1 MMPKKRRKY
10 ARAIEAKAGIR
21 VLARPGLY
29 RIKIPSNFR
38 DILVGQTIV
47 GMAKYY
53 VLQTLGTG
61 GMSVVYAAKHLDSGR
76 IYAVKTLRM
85 QAASDE
91 LTVKRFQREAE
102 TLTYLNHP
110 NIVRIHDY
118 GKTIKK
124 QPFFIM
130 DFLTGDSLN
139 DVLKREKLL
148 NYERVQ
154 TIFMQ
159 VLAAVA
165 HAHKQG
171 LVHRDLKPGNIMLLK
186 TRQQSDFVKVV
197 DFGIAKFEEEAQKL
211 TRMGEVW
218 GSPIYMSPE
227 QCMGGQLDQRADI
240 YSLGIVMYEALTGEV
255 PFFGKNYVET
265 MGKQI
270 AEPARPPSAM
280 NPNVVIPE
288 KLEKIIM
295 RSLEKE
301 PNKRYQ
307 RVEEMLDD
315 LHKSVETP
323 KKSRQADS
331 SSTKSSSMGRPAS
344 RSQELPSAREFPR
357 SSSSQIPAQPEG
369 TPAAAKGSG
378 EWQSFDPGTPELR
391 SPRRS
396 QEGMMPARRDSVEI
410 SREYTRD
417 SMRTS
422 HTRARAYGTG
432 DPRASGSRYSRI
444 MYEEKPTFT
453 GLIVKSLL
461 IALFL
466 GLSFGVV
473 TMGVRWYSAVN
484 AGPELPPIKVDD
496 SSHFTTDLKQDVEQ
510 GADGLSSKKP
520 SKQKSARGKKESGQG
535 ESHLDAKGKEAVPN

>member
-1 MMPKKRRKY
+1 M
-10 ARAIEAKAGIR
+10 R
-21 VLARPGLY
+21 VPVRPGFFQ
-29 RIKIPSNFR
+29 IKIPSNFR
-38 DILVGQTIV
+38 DMLVGQWLQGI
-47 GMAKYY
+47 GRYY

-61 GMSVVYAAKHLDSGR
+61 GMSVVYAAKHLESNK

-118 GKTIKK
+118 GKTSKK

-130 DFLTGDSLN
+130 DFLTGLSLN
-139 DVLKREKLL
+139 DVLKKEKLIS
-148 NYERVQ
+148 YERVQ

-186 TRQQSDFVKVV
+186 TRQQSDFAKVV
-197 DFGIAKFEEEAQKL
+197 DFGIAKFEEEATKL

-227 QCMGGQLDQRADI
+227 QCMGSQLDQRADI

-265 MGKQI
+265 MSKQI
-270 AEPARPPSAM
+270 GEPARPPSQM
-280 NPNVVIPE
+280 NPNVKIPE
-288 KLEKIIM
+288 KLERVIM
-295 RSLEKE
+295 RALEKE

-323 KKSRQADS
+323 KKKPPAPSRDTETRDAA
-331 SSTKSSSMGRPAS
+331 KPR
-344 RSQELPSAREFPR
+344 ELPRSREL
-357 SSSSQIPAQPEG
+357 SNPALPPPAPNRPPPTSVG
-369 TPAAAKGSG
+369 TSG
-378 EWQSFDPGTPELR
+378 EWQTFEPGSAVNNFDVRT
-391 SPRRS
+391 PRRS
-396 QEGMMPARRDSVEI
+396 QENMQPVQRRDSVEI
-410 SREYTRD
+410 DREYTRD

-422 HTRARAYGTG
+422 HTRARAYGSG
-432 DPRASGSRYSRI
+432 DPRVSGSRYSRI
-444 MYEEKPTFT
+444 RYEEKPTFT
-453 GLIVKSLL
+453 GLVVKALL

-466 GLSFGVV
+466 GLCFGVV
-473 TMGVRWYSAVN
+473 TMALRYYTAVKSAHPN
-484 AGPELPPIKVDD
+484 LPPINMEDD
-496 SSHFTTDLKQDVEQ
+496 SNHLSNDLKQDGE
-510 GADGLSSKKP
+510 AKP
-520 SKQKSARGKKESGQG
+520 TAGP
-535 ESHLDAKGKEAVPN
+535 KGK

>member
-1 MMPKKRRKY
+1 LLLDAVRKQSVPPDMMPGRFRRY
-10 ARAIEAKAGIR
+10 ARALGAKPGVR
-21 VLARPGLY
+21 VGVKPGFFQ
-29 RIKIPSNFR
+29 IKIPSNFR
-38 DILVGQTIV
+38 DMLVGQWIS
-47 GMAKYY
+47 GIGRYY
-53 VLQTLGTG
+53 VLRTLGTG
-61 GMSVVYAAKHLDSGR
+61 GMSVVYAAKHLDSNK

-118 GKTIKK
+118 GKTSKK

-139 DVLKREKLL
+139 DVLKREKLIS
-148 NYERVQ
+148 YERVQ

-165 HAHKQG
+165 HAHKTG

-186 TRQQSDFVKVV
+186 TRQQSDYVKVV

-265 MGKQI
+265 MSKQI
-270 AEPARPPSAM
+270 GEPARPPSQM
-280 NPNVVIPE
+280 NPNVKIPE
-288 KLEKIIM
+288 KLERVIM

-315 LHKSVETP
+315 LHKSVEAAKKKQQQHQPAKQSGTQIPLRP
-323 KKSRQADS
+323 KGEARPPADFAEKTMQDFEIHQS
-331 SSTKSSSMGRPAS
+331 HQPAS
-344 RSQELPSAREFPR
+344 NPGPPSKP
-357 SSSSQIPAQPEG
+357 
-369 TPAAAKGSG
+369 PAAAQASG
-378 EWQSFDPGTPELR
+378 EWQSFDPGQMNTR

-396 QEGMMPARRDSVEI
+396 QESMPAQRRESVEI

-417 SMRTS
+417 AMRTS
-422 HTRARAYGTG
+422 HTRARAYGTN

-444 MYEEKPTFT
+444 RYEEKPTFT
-453 GLIVKSLL
+453 GLVVKSLL

-473 TMGVRWYSAVN
+473 TMALRYYSTVN
-484 AGPELPPIKVDD
+484 GANVLPIMKVEENDLKTD
-496 SSHFTTDLKQDVEQ
+496 ISGDLKQTGEK
-510 GADGLSSKKP
+510 GAEGSKRK
-520 SKQKSARGKKESGQG
+520 
-535 ESHLDAKGKEAVPN
+535 

>member
-1 MMPKKRRKY
+1 MMPGRVRRY
-10 ARAIEAKAGIR
+10 GRALGVEPGVRAQ
-21 VLARPGLY
+21 VRPGFFQ
-29 RIKIPSNFR
+29 IKIPSNFR
-38 DILVGQTIV
+38 DMLVGQWIS
-47 GMAKYY
+47 GIGKYY
-53 VLQTLGTG
+53 VLRTLGTG
-61 GMSVVYAAKHLDSGR
+61 GMSVVYAAKHLESHK

-118 GKTIKK
+118 GKTSKK

-139 DVLKREKLL
+139 DVLKREKLIS
-148 NYERVQ
+148 YERVQ

-165 HAHKQG
+165 HAHKTG

-265 MGKQI
+265 MSKQI
-270 AEPARPPSAM
+270 GEPAKPPSQM
-280 NPNVVIPE
+280 NPNVKIPE
-288 KLEKIIM
+288 KLERLIM

-315 LHKSVETP
+315 LHKSVEVQ
-323 KKSRQADS
+323 KK
-331 SSTKSSSMGRPAS
+331 K
-344 RSQELPSAREFPR
+344 
-357 SSSSQIPAQPEG
+357 AQPAPSPPKQPPPAPPKQPSFEPSVKPK
-369 TPAAAKGSG
+369 TMPKARDFAEVTMQDYQTNQPFQPHAQAPNAAAPNMPPAAAQTSG
-378 EWQSFDPGTPELR
+378 EWQSFDPEHMRNQDMR
-391 SPRRS
+391 SARRS
-396 QEGMMPARRDSVEI
+396 QDNMPASLRKESVEI

-432 DPRASGSRYSRI
+432 DPRVSGSRYSRI
-444 MYEEKPTFT
+444 RYEEKPTFT
-453 GLIVKSLL
+453 GLVVKSLL

-473 TMGVRWYSAVN
+473 TMALRYYSTVN
-484 AGPELPPIKVDD
+484 GTNSTLPVVKVDESD
-496 SSHFTTDLKQDVEQ
+496 LKTDIKGDLKQTGEK
-510 GADGLSSKKP
+510 GAEGSK
-520 SKQKSARGKKESGQG
+520 R
-535 ESHLDAKGKEAVPN
+535 

>member
-1 MMPKKRRKY
+1 MMPGSARY
-10 ARAIEAKAGIR
+10 ARALGAKAGMHAP
-21 VLARPGLY
+21 VRPGY
-29 RIKIPSNFR
+29 FQIRIPSHFR
-38 DILVGQTIV
+38 DMLVGHWLQGI
-47 GMAKYY
+47 GRYY

-61 GMSVVYAAKHLDSGR
+61 GMSVVYAAKHLESKK

-85 QAASDE
+85 QAAGDE

-118 GKTIKK
+118 GKTSKK

-130 DFLTGDSLN
+130 DFLTGESLN
-139 DVLKREKLL
+139 DVLKKEKLL
-148 NYERVQ
+148 SYERVQ

-186 TRQQSDFVKVV
+186 TRQQSDFAKVV

-227 QCMGGQLDQRADI
+227 QCMGSQLDQRADI

-265 MGKQI
+265 MSKQI
-270 AEPARPPSAM
+270 GEPARPPSKM
-280 NPNVVIPE
+280 NPNVKIPE
-288 KLEKIIM
+288 KLERVIM
-295 RSLEKE
+295 RALEKE

-315 LHKSVETP
+315 LHKSVEMP
-323 KKSRQADS
+323 KKKTTRAEEYKESPNSRELPRSRELANPALPPAAVP
-331 SSTKSSSMGRPAS
+331 KREPPAS
-344 RSQELPSAREFPR
+344 V
-357 SSSSQIPAQPEG
+357 G
-369 TPAAAKGSG
+369 TSG
-378 EWQSFDPGTPELR
+378 EWQTFDPRQDANIDLR
-391 SPRRS
+391 APRRS
-396 QEGMMPARRDSVEI
+396 QDGMQPAQLSDSVQIDKEF
-410 SREYTRD
+410 TRD

-422 HTRARAYGTG
+422 HTRARAYGMG
-432 DPRASGSRYSRI
+432 DPRVSGSRYSRI
-444 MYEEKPTFT
+444 RYEEKPTFT
-453 GLIVKSLL
+453 GLVVKALL

-466 GLSFGVV
+466 GLCFGVV
-473 TMGVRWYSAVN
+473 TMGLRYYTAVN
-484 AGPELPPIKVDD
+484 SAHPSLPPIIDD
-496 SSHFTTDLKQDVEQ
+496 DTVHLRNDLKQEGEK
-510 GADGLSSKKP
+510 GAPGS
-520 SKQKSARGKKESGQG
+520 
-535 ESHLDAKGKEAVPN
+535 KGK

>member
-1 MMPKKRRKY
+1 MMRGGRRGY
-10 ARAIEAKAGIR
+10 ARALEAKAG
-21 VLARPGLY
+21 Y
-29 RIKIPSNFR
+29 RSPVPLQPAYFHIKIPANFR
-38 DILVGQTIV
+38 DMLVGQWIS
-47 GMAKYY
+47 GIGKYY
-53 VLQTLGTG
+53 VLRTLGTG
-61 GMSVVYAAKHLDSGR
+61 GMSVVYAAKHLESKK

-118 GKTIKK
+118 GKTSKK

-139 DVLKREKLL
+139 DVLKKEKLIS
-148 NYERVQ
+148 YERVQ

-186 TRQQSDFVKVV
+186 SGQQSDFVKVV

-265 MGKQI
+265 MSKQI
-270 AEPARPPSAM
+270 GEPPRPPSQM
-280 NPNVVIPE
+280 NPHVKIPE
-288 KLEKIIM
+288 KLERLIM
-295 RSLEKE
+295 RALEKE

-323 KKSRQADS
+323 RKKQA
-331 SSTKSSSMGRPAS
+331 A
-344 RSQELPSAREFPR
+344 
-357 SSSSQIPAQPEG
+357 
-369 TPAAAKGSG
+369 PAAEPAKAAVKEKRPSKKDLATTLPEITEAPSPSNALTSG
-378 EWQSFDPGTPELR
+378 EWQSFDPRGD
-391 SPRRS
+391 SNSVSKSASMRRS
-396 QEGMMPARRDSVEI
+396 QENMQPAPRRDSVEI
-410 SREYTRD
+410 NREYTRD

-432 DPRASGSRYSRI
+432 DPRQSGSRYSRI
-444 MYEEKPTFT
+444 RYEEKPTFT
-453 GLIVKSLL
+453 GLVVKALL

-466 GLSFGVV
+466 GLSLGVV
-473 TMGVRWYSAVN
+473 TMGVFFYNAVKSARPN
-484 AGPELPPIKVDD
+484 LPVIKVDESAQIKLD
-496 SSHFTTDLKQDVEQ
+496 DNHGGEK
-510 GADGLSSKKP
+510 GAPGSKN
-520 SKQKSARGKKESGQG
+520 Q
-535 ESHLDAKGKEAVPN
+535 

>member
-1 MMPKKRRKY
+1 MMPGRTRRYVRGLGVKPGV
-10 ARAIEAKAGIR
+10 RAPI
-21 VLARPGLY
+21 RPGFFQ
-29 RIKIPSNFR
+29 IKIPSNFR
-38 DILVGQTIV
+38 DMLVGQWLTGI
-47 GMAKYY
+47 GKYY
-53 VLQTLGTG
+53 VLRTLGTG
-61 GMSVVYAAKHLDSGR
+61 GMSVVYAAKHLESHK

-118 GKTIKK
+118 GKTMKK

-139 DVLKREKLL
+139 DVLKREKLIS
-148 NYERVQ
+148 YERVQ

-165 HAHKQG
+165 HAHKTG

-265 MGKQI
+265 MSKQI
-270 AEPARPPSAM
+270 GEPPKPPSQM
-280 NPNVVIPE
+280 NPHVKIPE
-288 KLEKIIM
+288 KLERVIM
-295 RSLEKE
+295 RALEKE

-315 LHKSVETP
+315 LHKSVEVQRKKPQPAPP
-323 KKSRQADS
+323 KQP
-331 SSTKSSSMGRPAS
+331 TG
-344 RSQELPSAREFPR
+344 ELPVKPRAMPKAKDFAEVTMQDYQANQPYAQNAPSA
-357 SSSSQIPAQPEG
+357 G
-369 TPAAAKGSG
+369 HPAATNQPPPAAQISG
-378 EWQSFDPGTPELR
+378 EWQSFDPADMR
-391 SPRRS
+391 AARRS
-396 QEGMMPARRDSVEI
+396 QDNMPASRRKESVEI

-432 DPRASGSRYSRI
+432 TGDPRVSGSRYSRI
-444 MYEEKPTFT
+444 RYEEKPTFT
-453 GLIVKSLL
+453 GLVVKSLL

-473 TMGVRWYSAVN
+473 TMALRYYSTVN
-484 AGPELPPIKVDD
+484 GGNGNLPVVKVDESD
-496 SSHFTTDLKQDVEQ
+496 LKTDIKGDLKQTGEK
-510 GADGLSSKKP
+510 GADGSK
-520 SKQKSARGKKESGQG
+520 R
-535 ESHLDAKGKEAVPN
+535 

>member
-1 MMPKKRRKY
+1 MMRGNGRRY
-10 ARAIEAKAGIR
+10 ARALEAKAGSNLR
-21 VLARPGLY
+21 TPVRPGY
-29 RIKIPSNFR
+29 FQIKIPSNFR
-38 DILVGQTIV
+38 DMLVGQWLTGI
-47 GMAKYY
+47 GKYY

-61 GMSVVYAAKHLDSGR
+61 GMSVVYSAKHLESKK

-118 GKTIKK
+118 GKTSKK

-139 DVLKREKLL
+139 DVLKKEKLIS
-148 NYERVQ
+148 YERVQ

-186 TRQQSDFVKVV
+186 TSQQSDFVKVV

-265 MGKQI
+265 MSKQI
-270 AEPARPPSAM
+270 GEPARPPSQM
-280 NPNVVIPE
+280 NPNVKIPE
-288 KLEKIIM
+288 KLERLIM
-295 RSLEKE
+295 RALEKE

-323 KKSRQADS
+323 KK
-331 SSTKSSSMGRPAS
+331 KPPAPPAPKP
-344 RSQELPSAREFPR
+344 EAPVVKPSAKARP
-357 SSSSQIPAQPEG
+357 SKKDLATTLPDIQDASAPQPAL
-369 TPAAAKGSG
+369 TSG
-378 EWQSFDPGTPELR
+378 EWQSFDPRDQANLNLR
-391 SPRRS
+391 NPQMRRS
-396 QEGMMPARRDSVEI
+396 QDNMQAASRQDSVEV

-432 DPRASGSRYSRI
+432 DPRQSGSRYSRI
-444 MYEEKPTFT
+444 RYEEKPTFT
-453 GLIVKSLL
+453 GLVVKALL

-466 GLSFGVV
+466 GLSLGVV
-473 TMGVRWYSAVN
+473 TMGVFFYTAVK
-484 AGPELPPIKVDD
+484 GPHSNLPVIKDD
-496 SSHFTTDLKQDVEQ
+496 EAAQMKLDDKQGGEK
-510 GADGLSSKKP
+510 GAPGSKN
-520 SKQKSARGKKESGQG
+520 Q
-535 ESHLDAKGKEAVPN
+535 

>member
-1 MMPKKRRKY
+1 MRGGRRGY
-10 ARAIEAKAGIR
+10 ARALEAKAG
-21 VLARPGLY
+21 LASGVPVRPGFFH
-29 RIKIPSNFR
+29 IKIPSDFR
-38 DILVGQTIV
+38 DMLVGQWIN
-47 GMAKYY
+47 GIGKYY
-53 VLQTLGTG
+53 VLRTLGTG
-61 GMSVVYAAKHLDSGR
+61 GMSVVYAAKHLESKK

-118 GKTIKK
+118 GKTSKK

-139 DVLKREKLL
+139 DVLKKEKLIS
-148 NYERVQ
+148 YDRVQ

-186 TRQQSDFVKVV
+186 TSQQSDFVKVV

-265 MGKQI
+265 MSKQI
-270 AEPARPPSAM
+270 GEPARPPSQM
-280 NPNVVIPE
+280 NPHVKIPE
-288 KLEKIIM
+288 KLERVIM

-315 LHKSVETP
+315 LHKSVEAPRKKTP
-323 KKSRQADS
+323 PPPPEPAVKPAAKDKRPSKKDLA
-331 SSTKSSSMGRPAS
+331 TT
-344 RSQELPSAREFPR
+344 LPEITDAAP
-357 SSSSQIPAQPEG
+357 
-369 TPAAAKGSG
+369 PAAALTSG
-378 EWQSFDPGTPELR
+378 EWQSFDPKDQNNINLK
-391 SPRRS
+391 SPQMRRS
-396 QEGMMPARRDSVEI
+396 QENMQPAQRRDSEEF

-417 SMRTS
+417 AMRTS

-432 DPRASGSRYSRI
+432 DPRQSGSRYSRI
-444 MYEEKPTFT
+444 RYEEKPTFT
-453 GLIVKSLL
+453 GLVVKALL

-466 GLSFGVV
+466 GLSLGVV
-473 TMGVRWYSAVN
+473 TMGVFFYSAVKGAHPN
-484 AGPELPPIKVDD
+484 LPVIKVDESD
-496 SSHFTTDLKQDVEQ
+496 QIKLDDKQGGEK
-510 GADGLSSKKP
+510 GAPGSKN
-520 SKQKSARGKKESGQG
+520 R
-535 ESHLDAKGKEAVPN
+535 

>member
-1 MMPKKRRKY
+1 MMPGSARY
-10 ARAIEAKAGIR
+10 ARALEAKAGVR
-21 VLARPGLY
+21 APVRPGCFQ
-29 RIKIPSNFR
+29 IKIPSNFR
-38 DILVGQTIV
+38 DMLVGQWLQGI
-47 GMAKYY
+47 GRYY
-53 VLQTLGTG
+53 VLRTLGTG
-61 GMSVVYAAKHLDSGR
+61 GMSVVYAAKHLESKK

-118 GKTIKK
+118 GKTSKK

-130 DFLTGDSLN
+130 DFLTGNSLN
-139 DVLKREKLL
+139 DVLKKEKLIS
-148 NYERVQ
+148 YERVQ

-186 TRQQSDFVKVV
+186 TRQQSDFAKVV
-197 DFGIAKFEEEAQKL
+197 DFGIAKFEEEATKL

-227 QCMGGQLDQRADI
+227 QCMGSQLDQRADI

-265 MGKQI
+265 MAKQI
-270 AEPARPPSAM
+270 GEPARSPSQM
-280 NPNVVIPE
+280 NPNVKIPE
-288 KLEKIIM
+288 KLERVIM
-295 RSLEKE
+295 RALEKE

-323 KKSRQADS
+323 KKKPTRAEEYKESP
-331 SSTKSSSMGRPAS
+331 KSSEIPRSRELANPALPPPAVPNRPPPAS
-344 RSQELPSAREFPR
+344 V
-357 SSSSQIPAQPEG
+357 G
-369 TPAAAKGSG
+369 TSG
-378 EWQSFDPGTPELR
+378 EWQTFEPGSAGNNFDLR
-391 SPRRS
+391 SPQPRRS
-396 QEGMMPARRDSVEI
+396 QENMQPAQMGDSVQIDKEF
-410 SREYTRD
+410 TRD

-432 DPRASGSRYSRI
+432 DPRVSGSRYSRI
-444 MYEEKPTFT
+444 RYEEKPTFT
-453 GLIVKSLL
+453 GLVVKALL

-466 GLSFGVV
+466 GLCFGFV
-473 TMGVRWYSAVN
+473 TMGLRYYTAVSSAHPN
-484 AGPELPPIKVDD
+484 LPPVIDD
-496 SSHFTTDLKQDVEQ
+496 DAMHLRNDLKQEGDK
-510 GADGLSSKKP
+510 GAAGS
-520 SKQKSARGKKESGQG
+520 
-535 ESHLDAKGKEAVPN
+535 KGK

>member
-1 MMPKKRRKY
+1 MMPGSARY
-10 ARAIEAKAGIR
+10 ARSLEAKAGLR
-21 VLARPGLY
+21 APVKPGY
-29 RIKIPSNFR
+29 FQIKIPSNFR
-38 DILVGQTIV
+38 DMLVGQWLN
-47 GMAKYY
+47 GMGRYY

-61 GMSVVYAAKHLDSGR
+61 GMSVVYAAKHLESKK

-118 GKTIKK
+118 GKTSKK

-130 DFLTGDSLN
+130 DFLTGNSLN
-139 DVLKREKLL
+139 DVLKKERLIS
-148 NYERVQ
+148 YERVQ

-186 TRQQSDFVKVV
+186 TRQQSDFAKVV

-265 MGKQI
+265 MSKQI
-270 AEPARPPSAM
+270 GEPARPPSVM
-280 NPNVVIPE
+280 NPNVKIPE
-288 KLEKIIM
+288 KLERLIM
-295 RSLEKE
+295 RALEKE

-315 LHKSVETP
+315 LHKSVEAP
-323 KKSRQADS
+323 KKKPQAPKQPDYKDSPNPRELPRSRELSNPNQLPNQPQQSPNPYDS
-331 SSTKSSSMGRPAS
+331 PNLPNSANQKPNFAAPHSVSYDRPPAS
-344 RSQELPSAREFPR
+344 
-357 SSSSQIPAQPEG
+357 AQ
-369 TPAAAKGSG
+369 TSG
-378 EWQSFDPGTPELR
+378 EWQSFEPRGDANVDFKGPQ
-391 SPRRS
+391 PRRS
-396 QEGMMPARRDSVEI
+396 QDNMQPVQRPDSVEI
-410 SREYTRD
+410 SKEYTRD

-432 DPRASGSRYSRI
+432 DPRVSGSRYSRI
-444 MYEEKPTFT
+444 RYEEKPTFT
-453 GLIVKSLL
+453 GLVVKALL

-466 GLSFGVV
+466 GLSLGVV
-473 TMGVRWYSAVN
+473 TMGLHFFTAVKSAHPN
-484 AGPELPPIKVDD
+484 LPPIKEDD
-496 SSHFTTDLKQDVEQ
+496 SNHIKIDLKQEGEKGVP
-510 GADGLSSKKP
+510 ASKT
-520 SKQKSARGKKESGQG
+520 E
-535 ESHLDAKGKEAVPN
+535 

>member
-1 MMPKKRRKY
+1 M
-10 ARAIEAKAGIR
+10 
-21 VLARPGLY
+21 RPGMY
-29 RIKIPSNFR
+29 QIRIPSNFR
-38 DILVGQTIV
+38 DMLVGQWLKGI
-47 GMAKYY
+47 GRYY
-53 VLQTLGTG
+53 VLQTLGMG
-61 GMSVVYAAKHLDSGR
+61 GMSVVYKAKHLDSNK

-85 QAASDE
+85 QAAGDE

-118 GKTIKK
+118 GKTTKK

-139 DVLKREKLL
+139 DVLKKEKLIS
-148 NYERVQ
+148 YERVQ

-165 HAHKQG
+165 HAHKTG

-265 MGKQI
+265 MSKQI
-270 AEPARPPSAM
+270 GEPARPPSQA
-280 NPNVVIPE
+280 NPRVKIPE
-288 KLEKIIM
+288 KLERIIM
-295 RSLEKE
+295 RALEKE

-323 KKSRQADS
+323 KKKPAPAASAPVAPA
-331 SSTKSSSMGRPAS
+331 PAS
-344 RSQELPSAREFPR
+344 PTSPSPASPVKEPPKTPSASDRIRKTKDLATTLPDI
-357 SSSSQIPAQPEG
+357 SDAVPPS
-369 TPAAAKGSG
+369 AARTSG
-378 EWQSFDPGTPELR
+378 EWQSFDPRGDSGVNLKSPQAHR
-391 SPRRS
+391 SQENMQPARRS
-396 QEGMMPARRDSVEI
+396 QENMQPGQRRDSVEI
-410 SREYTRD
+410 SREFTRD

-422 HTRARAYGTG
+422 HTRARAYGAE
-432 DPRASGSRYSRI
+432 DPRQSGSRYSRI
-444 MYEEKPTFT
+444 RYEEKPTFT
-453 GLIVKSLL
+453 GLVVKALL

-466 GLSFGVV
+466 GLSLGVIS
-473 TMGVRWYSAVN
+473 MGVSFFSAVKN
-484 AGPELPPIKVDD
+484 AHPALPPIKDD
-496 SSHFTTDLKQDVEQ
+496 ADQLKTDFFKDE
-510 GADGLSSKKP
+510 GDKPKPKK
-520 SKQKSARGKKESGQG
+520 
-535 ESHLDAKGKEAVPN
+535 L

>member
-1 MMPKKRRKY
+1 MMRGRRRGY
-10 ARAIEAKAGIR
+10 VRALEAKAGSR
-21 VLARPGLY
+21 TPVRPGQFQ
-29 RIKIPSNFR
+29 IKIPSNFR
-38 DILVGQTIV
+38 DMLVGQWLNGI
-47 GMAKYY
+47 GQYY
-53 VLQTLGTG
+53 VLRTLGTG
-61 GMSVVYAAKHLDSGR
+61 GMSVVYAAKHLESGK

-118 GKTIKK
+118 GKTSKK

-139 DVLKREKLL
+139 DVLKKEKLIS
-148 NYERVQ
+148 YERVQ

-186 TRQQSDFVKVV
+186 TAQQSDFVKVV

-265 MGKQI
+265 MSKQI
-270 AEPARPPSAM
+270 GEPARPPSQM
-280 NPNVVIPE
+280 NPNVKIPE
-288 KLEKIIM
+288 KLERVIM
-295 RSLEKE
+295 RALEKE

-323 KKSRQADS
+323 KKKPSVPV
-331 SSTKSSSMGRPAS
+331 PAPAPHTAPAVKPA
-344 RSQELPSAREFPR
+344 PSAQAAVSKEPVKDKRP
-357 SSSSQIPAQPEG
+357 SKKDLATTLPDIPDKLPPSGAQ
-369 TPAAAKGSG
+369 TSG
-378 EWQSFDPGTPELR
+378 EWQSFDPQQGRGDLR
-391 SPRRS
+391 SPQMRRS
-396 QEGMMPARRDSVEI
+396 QENMQPAQRRDSVEI
-410 SREYTRD
+410 SRDYTRD

-432 DPRASGSRYSRI
+432 DPRQSGSRYSRI
-444 MYEEKPTFT
+444 RYEEKPTFT
-453 GLIVKSLL
+453 GLVIKALL

-466 GLSFGVV
+466 GLSLGVV
-473 TMGVRWYSAVN
+473 TMGVFFYSAVKGAHPN
-484 AGPELPPIKVDD
+484 LPVIKVDESEQIKLD
-496 SSHFTTDLKQDVEQ
+496 DKQGGEK
-510 GADGLSSKKP
+510 GAPGSKN
-520 SKQKSARGKKESGQG
+520 Q
-535 ESHLDAKGKEAVPN
+535 

>member
-1 MMPKKRRKY
+1 M
-10 ARAIEAKAGIR
+10 R
-21 VLARPGLY
+21 VPVRPGLF
-29 RIKIPSNFR
+29 RIKVHSNFR
-38 DILVGQTIV
+38 DMLVGQTIV
-47 GMAKYY
+47 GMASYY

-61 GMSVVYAAKHLDSGR
+61 GMSVVYAAKHLDSGK

-85 QAASDE
+85 QAATDE

-118 GKTIKK
+118 GKTSKK

-139 DVLKREKLL
+139 DVLRKEKLL
-148 NYERVQ
+148 SYERVQ

-165 HAHKQG
+165 HAHKTG

-227 QCMGGQLDQRADI
+227 QCMGSQLDQRADI

-265 MGKQI
+265 MSKQI
-270 AEPARPPSAM
+270 GEPARLPSQM
-280 NPNVVIPE
+280 NPNVQIPE
-288 KLEKIIM
+288 KLERVIM
-295 RSLEKE
+295 RALEKE

-315 LHKSVETP
+315 LHKSVEVP
-323 KKSRQADS
+323 KKKAPQAAAPQS
-331 SSTKSSSMGRPAS
+331 KPLANEAPQR
-344 RSQELPSAREFPR
+344 ELPRSREFANPNNPNNP
-357 SSSSQIPAQPEG
+357 SVSPPALKEPPSVAR
-369 TPAAAKGSG
+369 TSG
-378 EWQSFDPGTPELR
+378 EWQSFDPQSQDNPAIR
-391 SPRRS
+391 SPKPGRS
-396 QEGMMPARRDSVEI
+396 QENMQPAQRRDSVEI
-410 SREYTRD
+410 NREYGRD
-417 SMRTS
+417 SLRTS
-422 HTRARAYGTG
+422 HTRARAYSSG
-432 DPRASGSRYSRI
+432 DPRVSGSRYSRI
-444 MYEEKPTFT
+444 RYEEKPTFT
-453 GLIVKSLL
+453 GLVIKALL

-473 TMGVRWYSAVN
+473 TMGIRYYTAVN
-484 AGPELPPIKVDD
+484 SAHPKIGPVKIDD
-496 SSHFTTDLKQDVEQ
+496 SESKIDLKPDMKSDLKPDWMPESKSTSNSKLNSKPVGVK
-510 GADGLSSKKP
+510 GADVTK
-520 SKQKSARGKKESGQG
+520 
-535 ESHLDAKGKEAVPN
+535 N

>member
-1 MMPKKRRKY
+1 MMPGSARY
-10 ARAIEAKAGIR
+10 ARSLEAKAGVR
-21 VLARPGLY
+21 APVRPGY
-29 RIKIPSNFR
+29 FQIKIPSNFR
-38 DILVGQTIV
+38 DMLVGQWLN
-47 GMAKYY
+47 GMGRYY

-61 GMSVVYAAKHLDSGR
+61 GMSVVYAAKHLESNKV
-76 IYAVKTLRM
+76 YAVKTLRM

-118 GKTIKK
+118 GKTSKK

-130 DFLTGDSLN
+130 DFLTGNSLN
-139 DVLKREKLL
+139 DVLKRERLIS
-148 NYERVQ
+148 YERVQ

-186 TRQQSDFVKVV
+186 TRQQSDFAKVV

-265 MGKQI
+265 MSKQI
-270 AEPARPPSAM
+270 GEPPRPPSVM
-280 NPNVVIPE
+280 NPNVKIPE
-288 KLEKIIM
+288 KLERVIM
-295 RSLEKE
+295 RALEKE

-315 LHKSVETP
+315 LHKSVEAP
-323 KKSRQADS
+323 KKKPTASSKQSDYKESPRAREVPRSRELSNPNQQPNQPPYPQPNQPSPFAAPPSVPYD
-331 SSTKSSSMGRPAS
+331 RPPAS
-344 RSQELPSAREFPR
+344 
-357 SSSSQIPAQPEG
+357 AQ
-369 TPAAAKGSG
+369 TSG
-378 EWQSFDPGTPELR
+378 EWQSFEPREDAGVDFKSPQ
-391 SPRRS
+391 PRRS
-396 QEGMMPARRDSVEI
+396 QDNMQPVQRRDSVEI
-410 SREYTRD
+410 SKEYTRD

-422 HTRARAYGTG
+422 HTRARAYGAG
-432 DPRASGSRYSRI
+432 DPRVSGSRYSRI
-444 MYEEKPTFT
+444 RYEEKPTFT
-453 GLIVKSLL
+453 GLVVKALL

-466 GLSFGVV
+466 GLSLGVL
-473 TMGVRWYSAVN
+473 TMGLHFFTAVKSAHPN
-484 AGPELPPIKVDD
+484 LPPIKEDD
-496 SSHFTTDLKQDVEQ
+496 TNHLKTDLKQEGEK
-510 GADGLSSKKP
+510 GAPGLK
-520 SKQKSARGKKESGQG
+520 
-535 ESHLDAKGKEAVPN
+535 D

>member
-1 MMPKKRRKY
+1 MMPGSGQRY
-10 ARAIEAKAGIR
+10 TRALDATSGSRAP
-21 VLARPGLY
+21 VRPGFY
-29 RIKIPSNFR
+29 QIKIPSNFR
-38 DILVGQTIV
+38 DMLVGQWLQGI
-47 GMAKYY
+47 GRYY
-53 VLQTLGTG
+53 VLETLGMG
-61 GMSVVYAAKHLDSGR
+61 GMSVVYKAKHLESKR

-85 QAASDE
+85 QAAGDE

-139 DVLKREKLL
+139 DVLKKEKLIS
-148 NYERVQ
+148 YERVQ

-165 HAHKQG
+165 HAHKTG

-227 QCMGGQLDQRADI
+227 QCMGSQLDQRADI

-265 MGKQI
+265 MSKQI
-270 AEPARPPSAM
+270 GEPARPPSQM
-280 NPNVVIPE
+280 NPRVKIPE
-288 KLEKIIM
+288 KLERIIM

-323 KKSRQADS
+323 KK
-331 SSTKSSSMGRPAS
+331 K
-344 RSQELPSAREFPR
+344 
-357 SSSSQIPAQPEG
+357 
-369 TPAAAKGSG
+369 PAAAVPAPAPAGAPSPPVSSEPVKTPPKTPSASDRVRRTKDLATTLPDLSDAVPPPAARTSG
-378 EWQSFDPGTPELR
+378 EWQSFDPRDSGINLK
-391 SPRRS
+391 SPQARRS
-396 QEGMMPARRDSVEI
+396 QENMQPAQRRDSEEV
-410 SREYTRD
+410 SREFTRD

-422 HTRARAYGTG
+422 HTRARAYGTE
-432 DPRASGSRYSRI
+432 DPRQSGSRYSRI
-444 MYEEKPTFT
+444 RYEEKPTFT
-453 GLIVKSLL
+453 GLVVKALL

-466 GLSFGVV
+466 GLSLGVIS
-473 TMGVRWYSAVN
+473 MGLSFFSAIKK
-484 AGPELPPIKVDD
+484 AGPGLPPIKDD
-496 SSHFTTDLKQDVEQ
+496 ADQLKTDFFKDAGE
-510 GADGLSSKKP
+510 KP
-520 SKQKSARGKKESGQG
+520 KEKPKP
-535 ESHLDAKGKEAVPN
+535 EKL